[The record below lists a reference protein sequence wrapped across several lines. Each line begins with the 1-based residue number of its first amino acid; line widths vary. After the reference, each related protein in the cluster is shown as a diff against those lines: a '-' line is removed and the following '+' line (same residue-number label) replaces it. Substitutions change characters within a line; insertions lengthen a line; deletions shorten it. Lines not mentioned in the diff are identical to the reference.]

1 MTWLVWSDPFA
12 KIESMATKEE
22 IRAVFA
28 DPQVDGMDALYQFIM
43 EMLQNRSKH
52 IELITLLKNNRAL
65 KMCST

>member
-1 MTWLVWSDPFA
+1 
-12 KIESMATKEE
+12 MATKEE

-28 DPQVDGMDALYQFIM
+28 DPQVDGMDALYQFIV
-43 EMLQNRSKH
+43 EMLQNRGKH